1 MWNACA
7 ALLAAALVSAG
18 ATAHADSAWP
28 SRLRAANPGAE
39 ALIAAAVARSA
50 TFKRLVADLEASD
63 LIVYVAQ
70 GDALRP
76 DVHGALRFMGIGAG
90 PDRFLRIDV
99 RPGDPGSPTSLILG
113 IATLAHELTH
123 ALEVAAA
130 RHVVDEASFARFFR
144 AVAHEVRDAVVD
156 TRTAREIGQRV
167 HFELTGRK
175 H

>member
-1 MWNACA
+1 MWNLCA

-18 ATAHADSAWP
+18 ATAHADSVWP
-28 SRLRAANPGAE
+28 SRLRAADPDAE
-39 ALIAAAVARSA
+39 ALIAAAVARSQ

-76 DVHGALRFMGIGAG
+76 DVGGALRFMGTGAG

-99 RPGDPGSPTSLILG
+99 RSGDPGSPTSLVIG
-113 IATLAHELTH
+113 IATLAHELVH
-123 ALEVAAA
+123 ALEVAAVA
-130 RHVVDEASFARFFR
+130 HVVDAVSFERFYK
-144 AVAHEVRDAVVD
+144 AVAHEVRDDVFD
-156 TRTAREIGQRV
+156 TIAAREMGQRV